1 MNSPLLNAMTDKTFI
16 KGKDRDLESTI
27 ETMQAKLGELGIEI
41 EEASSLNPVP
51 NVYSVHIRDK
61 DCELMFTNGKGATEK
76 ASLASAL
83 GEYFERLS
91 CNYFFADFY
100 LGEEFSK
107 GEFVH
112 YPDERWFEVEGDAI
126 PEGLLDEG
134 LWNYYDPEQQLQP
147 KHLFDINS
155 GTGERGI
162 CALPYMRL
170 RDDETLWFPVNVIG
184 NIYVSNGMSAGN
196 TRNEARVQSLSEVF
210 ERYVKNKIISEGICL
225 PEVPQEVLNR
235 FPKIVEAINE
245 LESHDYHLRI
255 ADASLGGK
263 YPVMS
268 VTLMN
273 PRDATVYASF
283 GAHPCFEVA
292 LERTVTELLQGRGLH
307 ELDGFLPP
315 SLDLGEVADHHNLE
329 THFID
334 SSGLIAYDFFKDKSD
349 YEFYYWDH
357 DTDNDDEFEYLS
369 NIIHD
374 MGHDIYISDYEHL
387 NVYTCRIIVPG
398 MSDIYPVDDLFWN
411 NNNEGALFREE
422 ILSLKNLDKAQ
433 WQNIFE
439 RLEEGGYHDM
449 QRVAEFIGVAPDRGT
464 VWSGLRI
471 GELKAMLCLA
481 IGDIEQATEWVDW
494 CLHMDQLT
502 VCRLH
507 LYNCL
512 KVLMDIQQDGTR
524 NIEDFEEGLNKLYG
538 KEYVSICQKVL
549 EGAETFHGLHSPGLS
564 LDGFELHNELLK
576 GYGKLHRFKETN
588 WTTVSREE

>member
-1 MNSPLLNAMTDKTFI
+1 MSSKTEHTFI
-16 KGKDRDLESTI
+16 KGKDLDLETSI
-27 ETMQAKLGELGIEI
+27 ETMTEKLSSLDIEI

-61 DCELMFTNGKGATEK
+61 DCELMFTNGKGATSK
-76 ASLASAL
+76 ASFASAL

-100 LGEEFSK
+100 LGEEFSS

-112 YPDERWFEVEGDAI
+112 YPNERWFEVEDDTI
-126 PEGLLDEG
+126 PQGLLDED
-134 LWNYYDPEQQLQP
+134 LWDYYDPEKLIEP
-147 KHLFDINS
+147 KHLFDTNS

-162 CALPYMRL
+162 CALPYIRQ
-170 RDDETLWFPVNVIG
+170 RNNETLWFPVNVIG

-196 TRNEARVQSLSEVF
+196 TKNEARVQSLSEVF
-210 ERYVKNKIISEGICL
+210 ERHVKNKIISEGICL
-225 PEVPQEVLNR
+225 PEVPREVLER
-235 FPKIVEAINE
+235 FPKIVEAITE
-245 LESHDYHLRI
+245 LENHDYNLRI
-255 ADASLGGK
+255 ADASLGGR

-315 SLDLGEVADHHNLE
+315 SLDLDEVADHHNLE

-334 SSGLIAYDFFKDKSD
+334 SSGLVAYDFFKDKPD
-349 YEFYYWDH
+349 FEFYDWDH
-357 DTDNDDEFEYLS
+357 DTDNNDEFDYLS
-369 NIIHD
+369 SIIHD

-387 NVYTCRIIVPG
+387 DVYTCRIIVPG
-398 MSDIYPVDDLFWN
+398 MSDIYPVDDLVWN

-422 ILSLKNLDKAQ
+422 ILSLKNLSKPQ
-433 WQNIFE
+433 WQTIFD
-439 RLEEGGYHDM
+439 RLESGGYHDM
-449 QRVAEFIGVAPDRGT
+449 QRVAEFIGIAPDRGT

-481 IGDIEQATEWVDW
+481 IGDTEQTSNWVDW

-502 VCRLH
+502 ICRLH

-512 KVLMDIQQDGTR
+512 KVLIDIKLDESREYVDFADGM
-524 NIEDFEEGLNKLYG
+524 NKLYG
-538 KEYVSICQKVL
+538 REYVSICTKVL
-549 EGAETFHGLHSPGLS
+549 EGTEIFHGLHSPGLS
-564 LDGFELHNELLK
+564 LDGFYLHKELLK
-576 GYGKLHRFKETN
+576 GYAKLHKAKVNN
-588 WTTVSREE
+588 WPAS